1 MDKELERKEKKKLAN
16 KAYYDKIKAKI
27 TALDAPNWRRPS
39 GDNIKNNTEETETK
53 EQDNF
58 FFQKPQKKEPPLP
71 EVKPPP
77 QIIVQAPPPVKVSLK
92 SRILETTI
100 LSMIPIIPMLIKQ
113 FMIILQ
119 ARQDK
124 QQKPTQEESATHL
137 NMQYQQ
143 VNSYDF

>member
-27 TALDAPNWRRPS
+27 TAL
-39 GDNIKNNTEETETK
+39 DNIKNNTEETETK

>member
-1 MDKELERKEKKKLAN
+1 MDKELERKEKKKMAN

-27 TALDAPNWRRPS
+27 TAL
-39 GDNIKNNTEETETK
+39 DNIKNNTEETETK

-92 SRILETTI
+92 NKVLETLV